1 MGTLGIKP
9 GAAGREAQ
17 TLPVC
22 YATPLTLTLAWC
34 QYKTMSA
41 KISER
46 MALTA
51 ALDGLLVRLKGLLVN
66 LALASLIFNAAE
78 LCL

>member
-1 MGTLGIKP
+1 
-9 GAAGREAQ
+9 
-17 TLPVC
+17 
-22 YATPLTLTLAWC
+22 
-34 QYKTMSA
+34 
-41 KISER
+41 